1 MMRRFILAA
10 VCMTCLS
17 TTLSADVGMDL
28 THPVLR
34 LAFLRPAPSV
44 LPLEMEADV
53 ISEPS
58 AKLPEHRPATAVPNQ
73 DIFYDPDNPDLH
85 LLQKANQALA
95 GFPLDGKGFVDWMR
109 ALREG
114 LIQPRASLKPGSQE
128 NILDLDVILRN
139 TKEMPYVRFPHRS
152 HTLWLDCQNC
162 HPDPFVLNGERNR
175 IQMADILRGKFCGKC
190 HDRVAFITWMSCNR
204 CHSVP
209 QNTAET
215 AP

>member
-1 MMRRFILAA
+1 MRRLALAA
-10 VCMTCLS
+10 FFMILLP
-17 TTLSADVGMDL
+17 TTLSADSGLDL
-28 THPVLR
+28 THPVVR

-44 LPLEMEADV
+44 LPLEMEQAA
-53 ISEPS
+53 STEPG
-58 AKLPEHRPATAVPNQ
+58 ATLPANRPATAIPNQ
-73 DIFYDPDNPDLH
+73 DIFYDGDNPDYPQ
-85 LLQKANQALA
+85 LQKANQALA

-114 LIQPRASLKPGSQE
+114 LIQPRASLKPGFQE
-128 NILDLDVILRN
+128 DILDLDVILRN

-162 HPDPFVLNGERNR
+162 HPDPFELKEERPQ